1 MQEHFLHSYFVHE
14 YFNGEMRQVT
24 DTPTVLDCAMNF
36 VEAAD
41 ETLKRIAWPG
51 YICFTWEKQH
61 YELPSQFSIKYEDLL
76 SVPHESTTFLNKE
89 DIKRLNDWR
98 NEFERGVRQQ
108 SVRISFTKDK
118 AGTLPFYMYT
128 SADANDST
136 EEQALTSIQELF
148 NEADTSMHPPENSY
162 RSDVE
167 PVPLPGHDHKTYQ
180 SSYTVIYAIKCKS
193 NFFSILISRTID
205 ANDFFGTKYVII
217 DKSSFLFETS
227 SEEAKCKKSDVIC
240 EIGKDS
246 IRLFNGRLELSEERL
261 CQILSDCR
269 GECDLETNET
279 EENQECYLDS
289 EEEEALTKI
298 WGRKRSGRLPRRMDD
313 FF

>member
-1 MQEHFLHSYFVHE
+1 MQPNS
-14 YFNGEMRQVT
+14 R
-24 DTPTVLDCAMNF
+24 
-36 VEAAD
+36 
-41 ETLKRIAWPG
+41 
-51 YICFTWEKQH
+51 
-61 YELPSQFSIKYEDLL
+61 S
-76 SVPHESTTFLNKE
+76 
-89 DIKRLNDWR
+89 
-98 NEFERGVRQQ
+98 EFESSFSHFHRNHITHVETFSLEASVLHGKNEVEKVDTIIGDGTSGAEDGFIDVARVTHPTGIVSERGTIFFVDTGSKTVR
-108 SVRISFTKDK
+108 
-118 AGTLPFYMYT
+118 LMYT

-148 NEADTSMHPPENSY
+148 KAVSSEKEADTSMHPPGNSY
-162 RSDVE
+162 RSDIE
-167 PVPLPGHDHKTYQ
+167 PVPLLGDNHKTYQ
-180 SSYTVIYAIKCKS
+180 SSYTEIYSIKCKS
-193 NFFSILISRTID
+193 NFFSIFISRTID
-205 ANDFFGTKYVII
+205 ANDFFVTKYITI
-217 DKSSFLFETS
+217 DKSSFLFKLS

-289 EEEEALTKI
+289 EEEEALTIILGKK
-298 WGRKRSGRLPRRMDD
+298 GSGRSPQRMED